1 MSPGAA
7 PVLPDWVRLVLDR
20 VEHAADFLLCGLVLD
35 VWSWTSTPDPL
46 SGMMVLFSSETMLYQ
61 SGRLGVVMAKMVC
74 DVIRNRKEVYNISNQ
89 ATVAEAA
96 RYLKDRHIRAAG
108 VCNLSGKVIGVISQ
122 SDISDK
128 VVAENY
134 RPSEVMVQAV
144 SSQNLVKIDAE
155 SSCQDAARIM
165 NDKGIYHLVVEDAGG
180 TFLGMI
186 SLRDCTMMRAEEES
200 ERADMLKDYA
210 FPRY

>member
-1 MSPGAA
+1 
-7 PVLPDWVRLVLDR
+7 
-20 VEHAADFLLCGLVLD
+20 
-35 VWSWTSTPDPL
+35 
-46 SGMMVLFSSETMLYQ
+46 
-61 SGRLGVVMAKMVC
+61 MAKTVR
-74 DVIRNRKEVYNISNQ
+74 DVISNRKEIYSISNQ

-134 RPSEVMVQAV
+134 RPSDVMVQAV
-144 SSQNLVKIDAE
+144 SSQNLVKIGAE
-155 SSCQDAARIM
+155 CCCEEAAQIM
-165 NDKGIYHLVVEDAGG
+165 NENGIYHLVVENADGK
-180 TFLGMI
+180 FLGMI
-186 SLRDCTMMRAEEES
+186 SLRDCTMVRAEEES
-200 ERADMLKDYA
+200 ERAEMLKDYA